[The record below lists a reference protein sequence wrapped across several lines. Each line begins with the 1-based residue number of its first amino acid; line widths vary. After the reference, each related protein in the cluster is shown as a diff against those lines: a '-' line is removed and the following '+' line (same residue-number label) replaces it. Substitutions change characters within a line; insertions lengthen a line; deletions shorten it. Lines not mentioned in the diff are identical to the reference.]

1 MKVKITEKITE
12 IECTAEELKQSN
24 SVADGFRN
32 LLRRT
37 FNPSYTGEYSFE
49 ETEDDGENEE

>member
-1 MKVKITEKITE
+1 MRVKITE

-32 LLRRT
+32 MLRNA
-37 FNPSYTGEYSFE
+37 FNPSYTEKYDFE
-49 ETEDDGENEE
+49 ETEDGDNDE

>member
-1 MKVKITEKITE
+1 MKVKITE

-32 LLRRT
+32 MLRRA
-37 FNPSYTGEYSFE
+37 FNPSCAEEYPFE
-49 ETEDDGENEE
+49 ETEDGGDEE

>member
-1 MKVKITEKITE
+1 MKIKITE

-32 LLRRT
+32 MLRNA
-37 FNPSYTGEYSFE
+37 FNPSYTVKYDCEDN
-49 ETEDDGENEE
+49 TENDPEPV

>member
-1 MKVKITEKITE
+1 MKVKITE

-32 LLRRT
+32 ILRNA
-37 FNPSYTGEYSFE
+37 FNPSYTVEFDFE
-49 ETEDDGENEE
+49 EDEDGGDSE

>member
-1 MKVKITEKITE
+1 MKLKITE

-32 LLRRT
+32 MLRNA
-37 FNPSYTGEYSFE
+37 FNPSYNVELDLE
-49 ETEDDGENEE
+49 EDECGGDAE